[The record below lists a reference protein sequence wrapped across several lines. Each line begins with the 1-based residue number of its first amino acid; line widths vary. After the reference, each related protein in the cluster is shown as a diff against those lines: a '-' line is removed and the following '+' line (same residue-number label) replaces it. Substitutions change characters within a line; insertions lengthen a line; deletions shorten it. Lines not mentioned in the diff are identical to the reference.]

1 MNPMHN
7 IYVPSKININ
17 IARSDE
23 HSLLLVTMDYVL
35 CFSPVP
41 PPPPCRQVSVAQE
54 TNSHTFSPDTGTFS
68 VMSVSSLPEWKQLL
82 LERKRREEEARE
94 RKEKQEEEKFA
105 SMPAWKRGII
115 QRRKAKQDNFGDRE
129 KERDVC
135 LLPVDLRS
143 PSDGLSDTDSCL
155 TLNLGSE
162 VSFSPDPGIW
172 LDADIKPGNQVSVE
186 TIVPVH
192 ENPFMRTQS
201 SWRKGR
207 EADGGSDFE
216 IKEREKDKST
226 CRSQEGESGK
236 GRDIEFKIER
246 FRDLSAGRDRSQGRE
261 RDNSKGRWEKE
272 KSQWKDSVKD
282 PVRESLK
289 LRKDEEDKEKNPS
302 SSSLGPC
309 LRTIRA
315 DNIIIIEQDRKGSDE
330 RKGRWRDTE
339 RERPEE
345 DHQGK
350 RGMKMDLRD
359 IFAVGGN
366 VTEIRASEVLII
378 KPSESSEERNATG
391 GVKGVGREDAEMKAP
406 LNGRWESTA
415 RELKTD
421 MSWLREK
428 EKERPWGQATVIK
441 EDRKDSMDDS
451 VFVDRGGR
459 VSQLLS
465 KFGQHPKPPSRS
477 KSSDNFLRPG
487 RRTFSEEEDEH
498 QSEGNG
504 RGMLLKGTP
513 KRSFSFSERA
523 ICANENGLDDNGYY
537 EKKTRE
543 RSHSEKDLPPW
554 VDAARL
560 SNDAKSN
567 FKLGCARLLDKDRL
581 ARFRERHLK
590 TQDNVTADAPSEV
603 WKTELVH
610 AKTSSRVEDDG
621 FTVATVKNTEG
632 ISFAKRVPI
641 RQEGRAKET
650 NRLAGETVEGKASVE
665 KEPAVGGQLIFDKKA
680 PDFWRE
686 NAIDSTA
693 MPDTAQRGYAVAASS
708 ELSYS
713 GNTTHSLCRHG
724 SAFTECLSMHC
735 SVTDRPQDHLR
746 ASEWSSAG
754 PQRPYSV
761 LSQHTEDL
769 ISKIEKIGDTTV
781 YNNEK
786 GDRLLNPAYEVRK
799 DTKEEGQMQSKPGS
813 ENPTHDVAPRSPK
826 KVASIGITAGPLE
839 IQIPRSVFYV
849 AEDLENKKADVQTSE
864 GQSWEG
870 GTQVERRD
878 SWRIGKPLSRI
889 ESLREKIRQRELEK
903 RRQREEQ
910 DEVCGGNA
918 ETIVSHA
925 AGDWQDEK
933 GTEKPREAENA
944 AEIRNKLCDA
954 ESSPENAAILT
965 STTAFDVTQE
975 VSVLQTY
982 PQLPPSVPHSQADL
996 DEEARC
1002 QCVTATSEIVSDSFH
1017 TEDNLEEND
1026 EQHFGDFKEDKD
1038 QLKEL
1043 EANQED
1049 SEDEEDEEV
1058 EEEAEEQ
1065 KGLSEEES
1073 QECTSS
1079 HQPDSL
1085 ADMSRIYN
1093 LEKIGSRSGLCLT
1106 ERPVDR
1112 PSVHLV
1118 TVRPLVPSTQQRE
1131 NKTYSGD
1138 DKCGVQAIQRQI
1150 EQFQMR
1156 EEKVLK
1162 TSTSPSILLKGKE
1175 SKGLQSPKG
1184 LLKHQATEDTSV
1196 QKNDRDTSILKTGS
1210 QRVLSPTSQLKQ
1222 QQNQTVCTSPTA
1234 LRSQSPDN
1242 TLKPSDYTPTPA
1254 SSPMSP
1260 SPVQSP
1266 SVSPSPSPS
1275 PTLFTIRSAS
1285 GGGGKGKRGATI
1297 TITPRKPAGSEEATA
1312 VSGSTT
1318 ATVATPGKT
1327 VSQQAQTTSTTVEPS
1342 KKKYPTVEEI
1352 EVIGGYQSLERSCL
1366 AKNRGTPKK
1375 VSGGLQKRDN
1385 YKDLCAKP
1393 KAMKKKNQ
1401 IHIWGTYFSII
1412 LDPLLAPFQM
1422 RHPKILELFGF
1433 FLLKMK
1439 KICFRYSC
1447 GMTQTIIIQVF
1458 TRQTIVEKI
1467 ATGIPQR

>member
-1 MNPMHN
+1 M
-7 IYVPSKININ
+7 
-17 IARSDE
+17 
-23 HSLLLVTMDYVL
+23 
-35 CFSPVP
+35 
-41 PPPPCRQVSVAQE
+41 AQE
-54 TNSHTFSPDTGTFS
+54 TNSHIFSPDTGTFS

-115 QRRKAKQDNFGDRE
+115 QRRKAKQDSFGDRE
-129 KERDVC
+129 KEKEVC
-135 LLPVDLRS
+135 LLPVDFRS
-143 PSDGLSDTDSCL
+143 PSDGLSDTDSSL

-172 LDADIKPGNQVSVE
+172 LDADIKPGSQVSVE

-226 CRSQEGESGK
+226 SRSQEGESGK
-236 GRDIEFKIER
+236 GRDIEFKIEK

-261 RDNSKGRWEKE
+261 RDNSRGRWEKE
-272 KSQWKDSVKD
+272 KSQWKDSGKD
-282 PVRESLK
+282 AVRDREFLK
-289 LRKDEEDKEKNPS
+289 LKKDEEEKEKNLPCS
-302 SSSLGPC
+302 SSSPLGPC

-315 DNIIIIEQDRKGSDE
+315 DNIIIIEQDRKSSDE

-339 RERPEE
+339 RERPED

-359 IFAVGGN
+359 IFAGGGN

-391 GVKGVGREDAEMKAP
+391 GQKGLSREDGEMKAP
-406 LNGRWESTA
+406 LDGRWESTA

-451 VFVDRGGR
+451 VFLDRGGR

-487 RRTFSEEEDEH
+487 RRKFSEEEDEH
-498 QSEGNG
+498 QSEGNW
-504 RGMLLKGTP
+504 RSVLFKGAP
-513 KRSFSFSERA
+513 KRSFSFSERV

-543 RSHSEKDLPPW
+543 RSQSEKDIPPW

-560 SNDAKSN
+560 SNDTKSN
-567 FKLGCARLLDKDRL
+567 FKLGCARLLDKDRF
-581 ARFRERHLK
+581 ARYRERHLK
-590 TQDNVTADAPSEV
+590 SEENKTEGATTEV
-603 WKTELVH
+603 WKIEPLH
-610 AKTSSRVEDDG
+610 AKTSNRVEDDG

-641 RQEGRAKET
+641 RQDGRAKEA
-650 NRLAGETVEGKASVE
+650 NRVVGETLERKSSVE
-665 KEPAVGGQLIFDKKA
+665 KEPEVGGQLIFDKKA
-680 PDFWRE
+680 PDFLRE
-686 NAIDSTA
+686 NAIDYCTVT
-693 MPDTAQRGYAVAASS
+693 PDTAQRSYAVAASS
-708 ELSYS
+708 ELTCS

-735 SVTDRPQDHLR
+735 PQDHIR

-786 GDRLLNPAYEVRK
+786 GDRLFKPAYEVTKDRK
-799 DTKEEGQMQSKPGS
+799 DEGQMQSKTGS

-826 KVASIGITAGPLE
+826 RIASMGIPVSPLE

-849 AEDLENKKADVQTSE
+849 AEDLENKKAEVQTSE
-864 GQSWEG
+864 GEGWEG

-903 RRQREEQ
+903 RRQRKEQ
-910 DEVCGGNA
+910 DGVCGGNA

-933 GTEKPREAENA
+933 GTEKQREAENT
-944 AEIRNKLCDA
+944 AEIRNRLCDA
-954 ESSPENAAILT
+954 ESGQENAAVLT

-975 VSVLQTY
+975 VSMLQTY
-982 PQLPPSVPHSQADL
+982 PQLPSSVQHSRADR
-996 DEEARC
+996 DEEATC
-1002 QCVTATSEIVSDSFH
+1002 EYVTATSEIVSGRFY
-1017 TEDNLEEND
+1017 TEDNPEENV
-1026 EQHFGDFKEDKD
+1026 EQQLRDLQEDKD
-1038 QLKEL
+1038 PLKEL

-1049 SEDEEDEEV
+1049 SEDEEAAEEV
-1058 EEEAEEQ
+1058 EEEEEER
-1065 KGLSEEES
+1065 KGLSEEEL
-1073 QECTSS
+1073 EEYTSS
-1079 HQPDSL
+1079 HKPDSL

-1093 LEKIGSRSGLCLT
+1093 LEKIGSRSGLCLK

-1118 TVRPLVPSTQQRE
+1118 TVKPLIPNSHQRE
-1131 NKTYSGD
+1131 NKTNSGD
-1138 DKCGVQAIQRQI
+1138 DLCGVQAIQRQI
-1150 EQFQMR
+1150 EQFQLR
-1156 EEKVLK
+1156 EQEVLK
-1162 TSTSPSILLKGKE
+1162 SSTSASIVLKGKE
-1175 SKGLQSPKG
+1175 TKAQHSPKG
-1184 LLKHQATEDTSV
+1184 LLKHQVTEDTLV
-1196 QKNDRDTSILKTGS
+1196 QKNDQDTSILKVTP

-1222 QQNQTVCTSPTA
+1222 QQSQTIGTSPTA

-1242 TLKPSDYTPTPA
+1242 NLKPSDYTPTPA

-1266 SVSPSPSPS
+1266 SISPSPSPS

-1297 TITPRKPAGSEEATA
+1297 TITPRKPAGSEGPTA

-1318 ATVATPGKT
+1318 GPTAAVATPGKT
-1327 VSQQAQTTSTTVEPS
+1327 VSQQAQTTSTAAEPT

-1366 AKNRGTPKK
+1366 VKNRGTPKR
-1375 VSGGLQKRDN
+1375 VSGILQKRDN
-1385 YKDLCAKP
+1385 
-1393 KAMKKKNQ
+1393 
-1401 IHIWGTYFSII
+1401 
-1412 LDPLLAPFQM
+1412 
-1422 RHPKILELFGF
+1422 
-1433 FLLKMK
+1433 
-1439 KICFRYSC
+1439 
-1447 GMTQTIIIQVF
+1447 
-1458 TRQTIVEKI
+1458 
-1467 ATGIPQR
+1467 

>member
-1 MNPMHN
+1 MFSPL
-7 IYVPSKININ
+7 
-17 IARSDE
+17 AE
-23 HSLLLVTMDYVL
+23 HSQWHKKQT
-35 CFSPVP
+35 
-41 PPPPCRQVSVAQE
+41 
-54 TNSHTFSPDTGTFS
+54 HTYFPPDTGTFS

-129 KERDVC
+129 KEKEVC

-155 TLNLGSE
+155 TLNLGSD

-172 LDADIKPGNQVSVE
+172 LDGDIKPGSQVSVE

-207 EADGGSDFE
+207 EAEGGSDFE

-226 CRSQEGESGK
+226 SRSQEGELGK

-261 RDNSKGRWEKE
+261 RDNSRGRWEKE
-272 KSQWKDSVKD
+272 KSQWKDSGKD
-282 PVRESLK
+282 AVREREFLK
-289 LRKDEEDKEKNPS
+289 LRKDEEEKEKNQPCGS
-302 SSSLGPC
+302 SSPLGPC

-315 DNIIIIEQDRKGSDE
+315 DNIIIIEQDRKGSEE

-391 GVKGVGREDAEMKAP
+391 GVKAVNKEDGEMKAP
-406 LNGRWESTA
+406 LDGRWESTT

-441 EDRKDSMDDS
+441 EDRKGSMDDS

-487 RRTFSEEEDEH
+487 RRKFSEEEDEH

-504 RGMLLKGTP
+504 RSVLFKGTP
-513 KRSFSFSERA
+513 KRSFSFSERV
-523 ICANENGLDDNGYY
+523 IGANENGLDDNGYY

-543 RSHSEKDLPPW
+543 RAQSERDIPPW

-560 SNDAKSN
+560 SNDTKSN
-567 FKLGCARLLDKDRL
+567 FKIGCARLLDKDRP
-581 ARFRERHLK
+581 ARFRERILK
-590 TQDNVTADAPSEV
+590 TEDNKTEGATTDV
-603 WKTELVH
+603 WKIESVH
-610 AKTSSRVEDDG
+610 AKTSNRVEDDG

-641 RQEGRAKET
+641 RQDGRAKEA
-650 NRLAGETVEGKASVE
+650 NRLAGETLERKPSVE
-665 KEPAVGGQLIFDKKA
+665 KEPEVGGQLIFDKKA
-680 PDFWRE
+680 PDVWKE
-686 NAIDSTA
+686 NATDSTA
-693 MPDTAQRGYAVAASS
+693 SPDAAQRSYAVAAPT
-708 ELSYS
+708 ELSCS
-713 GNTTHSLCRHG
+713 STHSLCSQG
-724 SAFTECLSMHC
+724 SAFTECLNMHC
-735 SVTDRPQDHLR
+735 SVTDKPPDHLR
-746 ASEWSSAG
+746 PSEWSSAG

-786 GDRLLNPAYEVRK
+786 GDRFLKHAYDVTK
-799 DTKEEGQMQSKPGS
+799 DRREEGQMQNKSGL
-813 ENPTHDVAPRSPK
+813 ENPTHDMAPRSPK
-826 KVASIGITAGPLE
+826 RIAPMGIPGGPLE

-849 AEDLENKKADVQTSE
+849 AEDLENKKAEVQTSE
-864 GQSWEG
+864 GQGLEG
-870 GTQVERRD
+870 GTRVERRD

-910 DEVCGGNA
+910 DGVCGGNA

-933 GTEKPREAENA
+933 GTEKQREAENA
-944 AEIRNKLCDA
+944 AEIRNRLCDA
-954 ESSPENAAILT
+954 ESGQENAAVLT

-975 VSVLQTY
+975 VSMLQTY
-982 PQLPPSVPHSQADL
+982 PQLPPSVPHSRADR
-996 DEEARC
+996 DEEATC
-1002 QCVTATSEIVSDSFH
+1002 EYVIATSEIVSNRFH
-1017 TEDNLEEND
+1017 TGDDPEENV
-1026 EQHFGDFKEDKD
+1026 EQQLRDLQEDKD

-1049 SEDEEDEEV
+1049 SGDEEV
-1058 EEEAEEQ
+1058 EEEVDEEEEEEH
-1065 KGLSEEES
+1065 KGLSEEELE
-1073 QECTSS
+1073 ECTSS

-1093 LEKIGSRSGLCLT
+1093 LEKIGSRSGLCLK

-1118 TVRPLVPSTQQRE
+1118 TVKPLIPNSQQRE

-1138 DKCGVQAIQRQI
+1138 DMCGVQAIQRQI
-1150 EQFQMR
+1150 EQFQLR
-1156 EEKVLK
+1156 EQEVLK
-1162 TSTSPSILLKGKE
+1162 SSASASILLKGRE
-1175 SKGLQSPKG
+1175 TKGQQSPKG
-1184 LLKHQATEDTSV
+1184 LLKHQVPEDTSV
-1196 QKNDRDTSILKTGS
+1196 QKNDQDTSILKATP

-1222 QQNQTVCTSPTA
+1222 QQNQTIGTSPTV

-1242 TLKPSDYTPTPA
+1242 NLKPSEYTPTPA

-1297 TITPRKPAGSEEATA
+1297 TITPRKPAGSEGPTA

-1318 ATVATPGKT
+1318 GPTAAVATPGKT
-1327 VSQQAQTTSTTVEPS
+1327 VSQQAQTTPTAAEPA

-1352 EVIGGYQSLERSCL
+1352 EVIGGYQNLDRSCL
-1366 AKNRGTPKK
+1366 VKNRGTPKR
-1375 VSGGLQKRDN
+1375 VSGILQQEI
-1385 YKDLCAKP
+1385 AI
-1393 KAMKKKNQ
+1393 M
-1401 IHIWGTYFSII
+1401 TFMI
-1412 LDPLLAPFQM
+1412 LISF
-1422 RHPKILELFGF
+1422 
-1433 FLLKMK
+1433 
-1439 KICFRYSC
+1439 
-1447 GMTQTIIIQVF
+1447 
-1458 TRQTIVEKI
+1458 
-1467 ATGIPQR
+1467 

>member
-1 MNPMHN
+1 MLIIYISSKSN
-7 IYVPSKININ
+7 IY
-17 IARSDE
+17 IARSDKQ
-23 HSLLLVTMDYVL
+23 SRLLVIIDFVL
-35 CFSPVP
+35 CVPSVPPADNSQWHKRQTQHIFSPEP
-41 PPPPCRQVSVAQE
+41 
-54 TNSHTFSPDTGTFS
+54 GTFS

-129 KERDVC
+129 KEKDVC

-143 PSDGLSDTDSCL
+143 PSDGLSDIDSCL
-155 TLNLGSE
+155 TLNIGSE
-162 VSFSPDPGIW
+162 LSFSPDPGLW
-172 LDADIKPGNQVSVE
+172 LDADIKPGSQVSVE

-216 IKEREKDKST
+216 IKERDKEKST
-226 CRSQEGESGK
+226 SRSQEGESGK

-246 FRDLSAGRDRSQGRE
+246 FRDLSAGRDKSHGRE
-261 RDNSKGRWEKE
+261 RDNSRGRWEKE
-272 KSQWKDSVKD
+272 KSQWKDSGKD
-282 PVRESLK
+282 AVRESLK
-289 LRKDEEDKEKNPS
+289 LRKDEEEKEKNPPCS
-302 SSSLGPC
+302 SSSPLGPC

-315 DNIIIIEQDRKGSDE
+315 DNIIIIEQDRRGSDE
-330 RKGRWRDTE
+330 RKGRWRDTD

-391 GVKGVGREDAEMKAP
+391 GVKGLSREDAEMKAP
-406 LNGRWESTA
+406 LDGRWESAA

-421 MSWLREK
+421 ISWLREK
-428 EKERPWGQATVIK
+428 EKDRPWGQATVIK

-487 RRTFSEEEDEH
+487 RRKFSEEEDEH

-504 RGMLLKGTP
+504 RSTLLKGIP

-537 EKKTRE
+537 GKKTRE
-543 RSHSEKDLPPW
+543 RAQSEKDIPPW

-560 SNDAKSN
+560 SNDTKSN

-581 ARFRERHLK
+581 VRYREKHLK
-590 TQDNVTADAPSEV
+590 SEDTETGDATSEV
-603 WKTELVH
+603 WKVEPAH
-610 AKTSSRVEDDG
+610 AKTSNRVEDDG

-641 RQEGRAKET
+641 RQDGRAKET
-650 NRLAGETVEGKASVE
+650 NRLAGETMERKPSVE
-665 KEPAVGGQLIFDKKA
+665 KDPEVGGQLIFDKKA

-686 NAIDSTA
+686 NAIDSTV
-693 MPDTAQRGYAVAASS
+693 MPDTAQRSYAVAASS
-708 ELSYS
+708 ELSCS

-724 SAFTECLSMHC
+724 SAFTECSSMHC
-735 SVTDRPQDHLR
+735 SVTDEPQDHLM

-786 GDRLLNPAYEVRK
+786 GDRLLKPAHEARK
-799 DTKEEGQMQSKPGS
+799 DMTEEGQMQSKPGP

-826 KVASIGITAGPLE
+826 RIASMAIAAGPLE

-849 AEDLENKKADVQTSE
+849 AEDLENKKAEVQTSE

-870 GTQVERRD
+870 GAQVERRD

-910 DEVCGGNA
+910 DGVCGGNA
-918 ETIVSHA
+918 ETIVSHT

-933 GTEKPREAENA
+933 GTEQREAENA
-944 AEIRNKLCDA
+944 SEIRNRLCDA
-954 ESSPENAAILT
+954 ESSQENAAVLT

-975 VSVLQTY
+975 VSMLQTY
-982 PQLPPSVPHSQADL
+982 PQLPPSVPHSQADR
-996 DEEARC
+996 DKEATC
-1002 QCVTATSEIVSDSFH
+1002 EYVPATSEIVSDSVS
-1017 TEDNLEEND
+1017 TEDNPEENV
-1026 EQHFGDFKEDKD
+1026 EQQLRDLQEDKD

-1049 SEDEEDEEV
+1049 SEDEEAEEEV
-1058 EEEAEEQ
+1058 EEEEEEQ
-1065 KGLSEEES
+1065 KGLSEEEL

-1093 LEKIGSRSGLCLT
+1093 LEKIGSRSGLCLK

-1118 TVRPLVPSTQQRE
+1118 TVRPLLTNTQQRE
-1131 NKTYSGD
+1131 NKTYSGED
-1138 DKCGVQAIQRQI
+1138 MCGVQAIQRQI

-1156 EEKVLK
+1156 EQEVLK
-1162 TSTSPSILLKGKE
+1162 SSSSASILLKGRE
-1175 SKGLQSPKG
+1175 AKGQQSPKG
-1184 LLKHQATEDTSV
+1184 LQKHQVTEDTLV
-1196 QKNDRDTSILKTGS
+1196 QKNDQDTSILKAS
-1210 QRVLSPTSQLKQ
+1210 PHRVLSPTSQLKQ
-1222 QQNQTVCTSPTA
+1222 QQQNQTICTSPTV
-1234 LRSQSPDN
+1234 LRSRSPDN
-1242 TLKPSDYTPTPA
+1242 NLKPSDYTPTPA

-1297 TITPRKPAGSEEATA
+1297 TITPRKPAGSEGPAA

-1318 ATVATPGKT
+1318 GPTAAVATPGKT

-1366 AKNRGTPKK
+1366 AKNRGTPKR
-1375 VSGGLQKRDN
+1375 VSRILFKKRDN
-1385 YKDLCAKP
+1385 
-1393 KAMKKKNQ
+1393 
-1401 IHIWGTYFSII
+1401 
-1412 LDPLLAPFQM
+1412 
-1422 RHPKILELFGF
+1422 
-1433 FLLKMK
+1433 
-1439 KICFRYSC
+1439 
-1447 GMTQTIIIQVF
+1447 
-1458 TRQTIVEKI
+1458 
-1467 ATGIPQR
+1467 

>member
-1 MNPMHN
+1 M
-7 IYVPSKININ
+7 
-17 IARSDE
+17 
-23 HSLLLVTMDYVL
+23 
-35 CFSPVP
+35 FF
-41 PPPPCRQVSVAQE
+41 PPCRPFPVAQE
-54 TNSHTFSPDTGTFS
+54 TNSHIFSPDTGTFS

-129 KERDVC
+129 KEKEVC

-172 LDADIKPGNQVSVE
+172 LDADIKPGSQVSVE

-207 EADGGSDFE
+207 EADGASDFE
-216 IKEREKDKST
+216 MKEREKDKST
-226 CRSQEGESGK
+226 SRSQEGESGK

-261 RDNSKGRWEKE
+261 RDNSRGRWEKE
-272 KSQWKDSVKD
+272 KSQRKDSGKD
-282 PVRESLK
+282 AVREREFPK
-289 LRKDEEDKEKNPS
+289 LRKDEEEKEKNLPCS
-302 SSSLGPC
+302 SSSPLGPC

-315 DNIIIIEQDRKGSDE
+315 DNIIIIEQDRKSSDE
-330 RKGRWRDTE
+330 RKGRWRDAE

-350 RGMKMDLRD
+350 RGGMKMDLRD

-391 GVKGVGREDAEMKAP
+391 GVKGVSREDGEMKAP
-406 LNGRWESTA
+406 LDGRWESTT

-428 EKERPWGQATVIK
+428 DKERPWGQATVIK
-441 EDRKDSMDDS
+441 DERKDSMDDS

-487 RRTFSEEEDEH
+487 RRKFSEEEDEH

-504 RGMLLKGTP
+504 RSVLFKGTP
-513 KRSFSFSERA
+513 KRSFSFSDRV
-523 ICANENGLDDNGYY
+523 IGANENGLDDNGYY

-543 RSHSEKDLPPW
+543 RAQSEREILPW

-560 SNDAKSN
+560 STDTKSN
-567 FKLGCARLLDKDRL
+567 FKMGCARLLDKDRL

-590 TQDNVTADAPSEV
+590 TEDNKTEGATTEV
-603 WKTELVH
+603 WKVEPVH
-610 AKTSSRVEDDG
+610 AKTSNRVEDDG

-641 RQEGRAKET
+641 RQDGKAKEA
-650 NRLAGETVEGKASVE
+650 NRLAGETLERKPSVE
-665 KEPAVGGQLIFDKKA
+665 KEPEVGGQLIFDKKA
-680 PDFWRE
+680 PDIWKE
-686 NAIDSTA
+686 NTIDSTVT
-693 MPDTAQRGYAVAASS
+693 PDAALRSYAVAASS
-708 ELSYS
+708 ELSCS
-713 GNTTHSLCRHG
+713 GTHSLCRHG
-724 SAFTECLSMHC
+724 SAFTECLSTHC

-786 GDRLLNPAYEVRK
+786 GDRLLKPAYEVTK
-799 DTKEEGQMQSKPGS
+799 DRKEEGQMQSKPGPD
-813 ENPTHDVAPRSPK
+813 NPTHDVAPRSPK
-826 KVASIGITAGPLE
+826 RIAPMGIPVGPLE

-849 AEDLENKKADVQTSE
+849 AEDLENKKAEVQTSE
-864 GQSWEG
+864 GQDWEG
-870 GTQVERRD
+870 GKQVERRD

-910 DEVCGGNA
+910 DGVCGGNA

-925 AGDWQDEK
+925 AGDWPDEK
-933 GTEKPREAENA
+933 GTEKQREVENA
-944 AEIRNKLCDA
+944 DEIRNRLCDA
-954 ESSPENAAILT
+954 ESGQKNAAVLT

-975 VSVLQTY
+975 VSMLQTY
-982 PQLPPSVPHSQADL
+982 PQLPPSVPHSRADR
-996 DEEARC
+996 DEEATRE
-1002 QCVTATSEIVSDSFH
+1002 CVTATSEIVSDRFH
-1017 TEDNLEEND
+1017 TEDNPEENVEHQLRD
-1026 EQHFGDFKEDKD
+1026 LQEDKE

-1043 EANQED
+1043 EADQED
-1049 SEDEEDEEV
+1049 SEDEEVQEEV
-1058 EEEAEEQ
+1058 EEEEEEQ
-1065 KGLSEEES
+1065 KGLSEEELE
-1073 QECTSS
+1073 ECASS

-1093 LEKIGSRSGLCLT
+1093 LEKIGSRSGLCLK

-1118 TVRPLVPSTQQRE
+1118 TVKPLITNSQQRE

-1138 DKCGVQAIQRQI
+1138 DMCGVQAIQRQI
-1150 EQFQMR
+1150 EQFQLR
-1156 EEKVLK
+1156 EPEVLK
-1162 TSTSPSILLKGKE
+1162 SSTSASTLLKGRE
-1175 SKGLQSPKG
+1175 TKGHQSPKG
-1184 LLKHQATEDTSV
+1184 LLKHQVTEDTLV
-1196 QKNDRDTSILKTGS
+1196 QKNDQDTSILKATP

-1222 QQNQTVCTSPTA
+1222 QQNQTTGTSPA
-1234 LRSQSPDN
+1234 VLRSQSPDN
-1242 TLKPSDYTPTPA
+1242 NLKPSEYTPTPA

-1297 TITPRKPAGSEEATA
+1297 TITPRKTAGSEGPAA

-1318 ATVATPGKT
+1318 GPTAAVATPGKT
-1327 VSQQAQTTSTTVEPS
+1327 VSQPAQTASTAAEPA

-1366 AKNRGTPKK
+1366 VKNRGTPKR
-1375 VSGGLQKRDN
+1375 VSVILQKTDN
-1385 YKDLCAKP
+1385 FHDTD
-1393 KAMKKKNQ
+1393 
-1401 IHIWGTYFSII
+1401 HFTFFS
-1412 LDPLLAPFQM
+1412 
-1422 RHPKILELFGF
+1422 ET
-1433 FLLKMK
+1433 
-1439 KICFRYSC
+1439 S
-1447 GMTQTIIIQVF
+1447 
-1458 TRQTIVEKI
+1458 
-1467 ATGIPQR
+1467 QRL